1 MLQTFA
7 DRVIAF
13 NSSLEFNDP
22 LPKGIS
28 IMNPFRQNDQILPI
42 SSAFYRKYYS
52 DNRARHLILGINPGR
67 FGAGVTGIPFTDTK
81 RLSDPCGIEYHGKST
96 HEPSSVFVYEV
107 IEAYGGPDSFY
118 RDFYINSVFPLG
130 FTITDGSGKEKNYN
144 YYDSKELTA
153 AVYDFGV
160 ESLRRQLGMGI
171 EKDVCYCFGT
181 GKNEKFIRALNE
193 KYGFFKELIAL
204 EHPRFIMQYKSKSKE
219 VYIEK
224 YLREFGKI
232 APRLRSG
239 TGDIR

>member
-1 MLQTFA
+1 
-7 DRVIAF
+7 
-13 NSSLEFNDP
+13 
-22 LPKGIS
+22 
-28 IMNPFRQNDQILPI
+28 
-42 SSAFYRKYYS
+42 
-52 DNRARHLILGINPGR
+52 
-67 FGAGVTGIPFTDTK
+67 
-81 RLSDPCGIEYHGKST
+81 
-96 HEPSSVFVYEV
+96 
-107 IEAYGGPDSFY
+107 
-118 RDFYINSVFPLG
+118 
-130 FTITDGSGKEKNYN
+130 
-144 YYDSKELTA
+144 
-153 AVYDFGV
+153 
-160 ESLRRQLGMGI
+160 MGI